1 MSGYRSVVLLFVLLW
16 IFCIRSEAG
25 KSIGIFEN
33 LTGAVLGQPVDTK
46 HGQQTE
52 AKHVEE
58 REQVVDVIIATWQV
72 KTRYQTPMLTSSP
85 IHQSA
90 VYKNSFLT
98 KLKKI
103 FCKPLRHTLEN
114 RFKFF
119 ISASK
124 DTN

>member
-33 LTGAVLGQPVDTK
+33 LTGAVLGRPVDAK

-58 REQVVDVIIATWQV
+58 PERVVEMVE
-72 KTRYQTPMLTSSP
+72 R
-85 IHQSA
+85 
-90 VYKNSFLT
+90 
-98 KLKKI
+98 
-103 FCKPLRHTLEN
+103 
-114 RFKFF
+114 
-119 ISASK
+119 
-124 DTN
+124 

>member
-33 LTGAVLGQPVDTK
+33 LTGAVLGRPVDAK

-58 REQVVDVIIATWQV
+58 PERVVDVIIAMCQV
-72 KTRYQTPMLTSSP
+72 KTRYQTRRMT
-85 IHQSA
+85 
-90 VYKNSFLT
+90 SFLMANPKFT
-98 KLKKI
+98 K
-103 FCKPLRHTLEN
+103 
-114 RFKFF
+114 
-119 ISASK
+119 
-124 DTN
+124 